1 MLWPV
6 AQSSAEPHGK
16 PNPQLFDLAILL
28 NWIYSVYGLGL
39 LDLIGRASPL
49 TAARYV
55 ASGTWIV
62 LTCRG
67 DMGKSQA
74 GSGQGSDRRQRER
87 TRGRTPKRRPGER
100 ADAATERSD
109 WARKL
114 SLALIPVVVGA
125 LIPIK

>member
-49 TAARYV
+49 TAARVCGERHLDRPDMQGGHGKV
-55 ASGTWIV
+55 ASWF
-62 LTCRG
+62 R
-67 DMGKSQA
+67 A
-74 GSGQGSDRRQRER
+74 G
-87 TRGRTPKRRPGER
+87 
-100 ADAATERSD
+100 
-109 WARKL
+109 
-114 SLALIPVVVGA
+114 I
-125 LIPIK
+125 